1 MRVVEHPVKI
11 VEVVMK
17 HDEVQGALEV
27 ESCHHAQKSGQCVG
41 YLLCIN

>member
-1 MRVVEHPVKI
+1 MVEHPVKT

-17 HDEVQGALEV
+17 HDKVQGALEV
-27 ESCHHAQKSGQCVG
+27 ESCHHTQKSGQSVG